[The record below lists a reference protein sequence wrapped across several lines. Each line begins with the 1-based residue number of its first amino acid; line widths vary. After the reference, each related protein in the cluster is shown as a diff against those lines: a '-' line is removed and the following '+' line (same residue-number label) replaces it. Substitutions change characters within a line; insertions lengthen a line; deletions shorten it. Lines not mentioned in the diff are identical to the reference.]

1 MKKQKN
7 KFFTSEEIKKMVLE
21 GKKLPKFTNSSCND
35 FIVKARTPY
44 GVYPER
50 AHKKLI

>member
-7 KFFTSEEIKKMVLE
+7 KFYTSEELKKMALE
-21 GKKLPKFTNSSCND
+21 EKKLPKSTNSSCND

-44 GVYPER
+44 AIYQEIAYFR
-50 AHKKLI
+50 FK